1 MKKLL
6 FPTIIIFLSLL
17 NAPFRS
23 FAQNRWKLNDNGS
36 ITWKIDNL
44 IPHDDHIEMSG
55 KKVSV
60 VVRYGVNEVG
70 GFKLSRTIIWPMLRT
85 IPNNTHAS
93 LMRVFNCDLINMLN
107 VNGRPISD
115 EKVNTISLNGLI
127 IVNSTFTEADK
138 KAGTILELTR
148 TLYPTVALPA
158 YCEKYT
164 LKNISSKPLTIE
176 IPDFKSV
183 YTTDSSAGVT
193 GSYTLSVSIVNSG
206 TIKLV
211 PGASVTFGLTFSGF
225 SKSEQLSGISLET
238 ELSNRTQ
245 LIALL
250 KENLIFES
258 PDSVLNT
265 LFTFAKIRT
274 SESIFD
280 TRGGL
285 MHGPGGE
292 SYYAAIW
299 ANDQA
304 EYVGPFFPYLGYETG
319 NLASLNTY
327 RHFAR
332 FMNPEYKP
340 IPSSIIAEGLDVWK
354 GAGDRG
360 DAAMIAY
367 GAARYALARGDKKEA
382 AELWN
387 LIEWCLEYCKRKLNT
402 RGVVTSDSDE
412 LENRFPAGKANL
424 CTSSLYYDALN
435 SAVYL
440 GKELGKPSGQLADYS
455 KQAKVLKAAIE
466 KYFGATMN
474 GFDTYRYYDGNTVL
488 RSWICVPLTVNIF
501 DRKAGTIDALFSP
514 ILWAPDGLSTQAG
527 DNTFWDRSTLYT
539 LRGVFAAGETAK
551 ALEHLNYYSTRRLLG
566 EHVPYPVEAY
576 PEGNQRHLA
585 AESGLYCRIF
595 TEGIFGIRP
604 TGLHSFS
611 FTPRLP
617 KEWNNMA
624 LRKIHAFGSS
634 FNIEVVRNG
643 DKLEVTVKTESKIIL
658 KKNINEGEV
667 LNIKLPAIQ

>member
-1 MKKLL
+1 M
-6 FPTIIIFLSLL
+6 ISSLIL
-17 NAPFRS
+17 IVPFQCYT
-23 FAQNRWKLNDNGS
+23 QNRWILNDNGS
-36 ITWKIDNL
+36 IVWEIDNR

-60 VVRYGVNEVG
+60 VVRYGVNAEG
-70 GFKLSRTIIWPMLRT
+70 AFNLSRTVIWPMLRS

-93 LMRVFNCDLINMLN
+93 LMRSFNCDLINMIN
-107 VNGRPISD
+107 VNGHPIMT
-115 EKVNTISLNGLI
+115 EKVKEISLNGQI
-127 IVNSTFTEADK
+127 TVNSTFISQSNKNNIPT
-138 KAGTILELTR
+138 LELTR

-164 LKNISSKPLTIE
+164 FKNISDNPLTIE

-183 YTTDSSAGVT
+183 YTTDSTAGVD
-193 GSYTLSVSIVNSG
+193 GSYLLNVTTINSG
-206 TIKLV
+206 VVKLER
-211 PGASVTFGLTFSGF
+211 GETVTFGLAI
-225 SKSEQLSGISLET
+225 SGIKKGEQANRINLDM
-238 ELSNRTQ
+238 ELASRTR
-245 LIALL
+245 LITFL

-258 PDSVLNT
+258 PDSILNT
-265 LFTFAKIRT
+265 LFAFAKIRT

-280 TRGGL
+280 TKGGL

-292 SYYAAIW
+292 AYYAAIW

-304 EYVGPFFPYLGYETG
+304 EYVGPFFPFLGYETG
-319 NLASLNTY
+319 NMASLNAY

-332 FMNPEYKP
+332 FMNPDYKP
-340 IPSSIIAEGLDVWK
+340 IPSSIIAQGLDIWN

-367 GAARYALARGDKKEA
+367 GAARYALARGEKKEA

-387 LIEWCLEYCKRKLNT
+387 LVEWCLEYCKRKLNAE
-402 RGVVTSDSDE
+402 GVVASDCDE

-440 GKELGKPSGQLADYS
+440 GKELDKSSKQLSEYS
-455 KQAKVLKAAIE
+455 KQAMVLKANID
-466 KYFGATMN
+466 KYFGAAMN
-474 GFDTYRYYDGNTVL
+474 GFNTYRYYDGNTVL
-488 RSWICVPLTVNIF
+488 RSWICVPLTVGIL
-501 DRKAGTIDALFSP
+501 DRKVGTIDALFSP
-514 ILWAPDGLSTQAG
+514 ILWTHDGLSTQAG
-527 DNTFWDRSTLYT
+527 NNTFWDRSTLYT
-539 LRGVFAAGETAK
+539 LRGVFSAGETDK
-551 ALEHLNYYSTRRLLG
+551 ALEHLTSYSIRRLLG

-595 TEGIFGIRP
+595 TEGIMGIRP

-611 FTPRLP
+611 LTPRLP
-617 KEWNNMA
+617 KKWNHMA
-624 LRKIHAFGSS
+624 MRNIHAFGSV
-634 FNIEVVRNG
+634 FDIEVVRKNN
-643 DKLEVTVKTESKIIL
+643 KLDVTVKIGAKIIL
-658 KKNINEGEV
+658 KKIIDDDTTLHIKFSPKNE
-667 LNIKLPAIQ
+667 